1 MPIKPVGQIK
11 SRKPLN
17 PMPEA
22 VLDRQPSHAKTPKIP
37 ASQMGSIV
45 PHSAHAAR
53 RSHEYHKTIK
63 ATMGLSRPES
73 STRMTD
79 RLNPNPSIE
88 RARTQGRS
96 FPGLAE

>member
-1 MPIKPVGQIK
+1 MPIKPLGQIK

-17 PMPEA
+17 PMPEQT
-22 VLDRQPSHAKTPKIP
+22 RTPKEP
-37 ASQMGSIV
+37 TSQMGSIR

>member
-1 MPIKPVGQIK
+1 MPIKPLGQIT
-11 SRKPLN
+11 SRRPLN
-17 PMPEA
+17 PQPE
-22 VLDRQPSHAKTPKIP
+22 QTPTPRSP

-45 PHSAHAAR
+45 PHSAHAAQ
-53 RSHEYHKTIK
+53 RSHQYHKNIQ

-79 RLNPNPSIE
+79 RLNPNTSIE

>member
-1 MPIKPVGQIK
+1 MPIKPLGQIK
-11 SRKPLN
+11 GHKPLN
-17 PMPEA
+17 PRPE
-22 VLDRQPSHAKTPKIP
+22 QTPTPRSP

-45 PHSAHAAR
+45 PHSAHAAQ
-53 RSHEYHKTIK
+53 RSDQYHKNIQ
-63 ATMGLSRPES
+63 ATMGLSRPAS

-79 RLNPNPSIE
+79 RLNPNTSIE